1 MNVGDNCA
9 GKIRGAT
16 NTGLMLRI
24 GSKSYLLR
32 VMPAMKKTELSR
44 YQSRRT
50 FIKRGGTEGL
60 HTRTKRWRNRK
71 AKREKEKGAEKSTA
85 TDSPNGAQAAAMTA
99 SQDIRP
105 TRWQETTDRW
115 KALKKRSSTQLM
127 TKGQRKALNLKVEK
141 LKSTISSHPLVGAA
155 GRIARKGTAHVSKSP
170 AAPHVAK
177 SPIGQNKK
185 K

>member
-1 MNVGDNCA
+1 
-9 GKIRGAT
+9 
-16 NTGLMLRI
+16 MLRI

-85 TDSPNGAQAAAMTA
+85 TDSPKVGKVGNSPNVARAAAMTP

-115 KALKKRSSTQLM
+115 KALKKRSSTELM

-141 LKSTISSHPLVGAA
+141 LKSTISSQQLVGAA
-155 GRIARKGTAHVSKSP
+155 GRIARKATAHVSKS
-170 AAPHVAK
+170 APHVAK
-177 SPIGQNKK
+177 SHMQNKK
-185 K
+185 KVT

>member
-1 MNVGDNCA
+1 M
-9 GKIRGAT
+9 

-85 TDSPNGAQAAAMTA
+85 TDSPNVANSPNAAKLPNVARAAAMTA

-141 LKSTISSHPLVGAA
+141 LKSTISSQQLVGAA
-155 GRIARKGTAHVSKSP
+155 GRIARKGTAHVSKS
-170 AAPHVAK
+170 APHVAK
-177 SPIGQNKK
+177 SQNKK

>member
-1 MNVGDNCA
+1 
-9 GKIRGAT
+9 
-16 NTGLMLRI
+16 
-24 GSKSYLLR
+24 
-32 VMPAMKKTELSR
+32 MPAMKKTELSR

-85 TDSPNGAQAAAMTA
+85 TDSPNEKAERLSNEKAARAAAMTP
-99 SQDIRP
+99 SQHIRP

-115 KALKKRSSTQLM
+115 KALKKRSSTELM
-127 TKGQRKALNLKVEK
+127 TKGQRKALNFKVEK
-141 LKSTISSHPLVGAA
+141 LKSTISSHQLVGAA

-170 AAPHVAK
+170 PAPHVAK
-177 SPIGQNKK
+177 KHVGHKK

>member
-1 MNVGDNCA
+1 
-9 GKIRGAT
+9 
-16 NTGLMLRI
+16 MLRI

-85 TDSPNGAQAAAMTA
+85 TDWPKVGKSPNLAKSPKVGNSPNLARAAAMTP

-115 KALKKRSSTQLM
+115 KALKKRSSTELM

-141 LKSTISSHPLVGAA
+141 LKSTISSQQLVGAA
-155 GRIARKGTAHVSKSP
+155 GRIARKATAHVSKS
-170 AAPHVAK
+170 APHVAK
-177 SPIGQNKK
+177 SHMQNKK
-185 K
+185 KVT

>member
-1 MNVGDNCA
+1 
-9 GKIRGAT
+9 
-16 NTGLMLRI
+16 
-24 GSKSYLLR
+24 
-32 VMPAMKKTELSR
+32 MKKTELSR

-71 AKREKEKGAEKSTA
+71 AKREKEKDAEKSTA
-85 TDSPNGAQAAAMTA
+85 TDSGKVGKSPNVARAAAMTP

-115 KALKKRSSTQLM
+115 KALKKRSSTELM

-141 LKSTISSHPLVGAA
+141 LKSTISSQQLVGAA
-155 GRIARKGTAHVSKSP
+155 GRIARKATAHVSKS
-170 AAPHVAK
+170 APHVAK
-177 SPIGQNKK
+177 SPMQNKK
-185 K
+185 KVT